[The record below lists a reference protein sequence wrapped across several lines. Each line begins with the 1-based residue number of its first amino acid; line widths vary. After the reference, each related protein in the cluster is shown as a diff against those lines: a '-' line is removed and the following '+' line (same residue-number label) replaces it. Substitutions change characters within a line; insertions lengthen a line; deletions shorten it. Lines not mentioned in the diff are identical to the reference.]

1 MGETPIAPSVTP
13 VDGYSTLWRNVP
25 DPKYG
30 AASDSG
36 RASKDTTNAIGI
48 EDDLREKIDKILD
61 RLDTHEYKVQG
72 ERDAFSEILLFI
84 LLGVA
89 IILLLDLFFRSQQ
102 YALAHMLTSSIG
114 PYRKS
119 QTGGGR
125 SRGRGNDLALM
136 MRRLRA
142 SGFI

>member
-1 MGETPIAPSVTP
+1 VTP

-30 AASDSG
+30 SASDSG
-36 RASKDTTNAIGI
+36 RLSRDSTNAIGI
-48 EDDLREKIDKILD
+48 EDDLREKIDKILE

-102 YALAHMLTSSIG
+102 YALAHMLTSSIS
-114 PYRKS
+114 PQR
-119 QTGGGR
+119 GGGR
-125 SRGRGNDLALM
+125 LKASGRSRGNDLALM